1 MASAR
6 FLDPT
11 SIPLKRQSGGN
22 IWATLVTVTQ
32 GVTVLVALSGLL
44 LFFLPV
50 IHKTWQYQRD
60 QANLRASIENALA
73 QQQQIRIETEHMKTD
88 PDYVEHIARDRLQ
101 MGKEGEEIVHFAPY
115 QAPPPASRLARP
127 TPQDDSG
134 R

>member
-6 FLDPT
+6 FLDPD

-22 IWATLVTVTQ
+22 IWATLAHLTQ
-32 GVTVLVALSGLL
+32 GLTFIVALGGLL

-50 IHKTWQYQRD
+50 IQKTRQYQED
-60 QANLRASIENALA
+60 QATLRKNIESALT

-88 PDYVEHIARDRLQ
+88 QAYIEHIARDRLQ
-101 MGKEGEEIVHFAPY
+101 MGKEGEQIVRFPPY
-115 QAPPPASRLARP
+115 QPTPPASKIARP